1 MVQRMAVK
9 GDIKPAK
16 TASEKTFTGTA
27 LRPTTPRDDATTDN
41 NPPHTIPHRIVL
53 PYDPVRDDFPSYA
66 LREFRSQVRAEKFR
80 RILGMALEENEVRRK
95 EALKEVQLWDKV
107 QSSAGTLRKRG
118 ANTSDA
124 GIGDKVG
131 DKGPEASL
139 SPQDAIDQLA
149 AVLRFGDMLYEV
161 SRRFV

>member
-16 TASEKTFTGTA
+16 TFSEKTSTGTA
-27 LRPTTPRDDATTDN
+27 LRPTTPKDDAITDN

-53 PYDPVRDDFPSYA
+53 PYDPVRDGFPSYS
-66 LREFRSQVRAEKFR
+66 LPEFRSQVRAEKFR
-80 RILGMALEENEVRRK
+80 MILGMASEENEVRRK

-107 QSSAGTLRKRG
+107 LSSAGALRKRE

-124 GIGDKVG
+124 GIDDRVG
-131 DKGPEASL
+131 DKGPEVSL

-149 AVLRFGDMLYEV
+149 AVLRFGDMLYEM
-161 SRRFV
+161 SRRFI